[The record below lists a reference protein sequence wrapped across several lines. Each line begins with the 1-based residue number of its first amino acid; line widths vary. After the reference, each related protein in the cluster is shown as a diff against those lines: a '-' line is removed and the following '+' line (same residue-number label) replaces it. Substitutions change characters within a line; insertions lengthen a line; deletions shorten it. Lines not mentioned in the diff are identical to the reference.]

1 MVVSF
6 GTRVNSLAVRDG
18 AHCPRATPG
27 DRQAGTASG
36 AAVDDPEIALDVA
49 LEVIDGY
56 AQGLGRLLLV
66 EGETG
71 HLPTEAL
78 ASSVTV
84 ESTRAHMN
92 QISKNGVLLERS
104 RSQ

>member
-1 MVVSF
+1 MERIVCEPPLET
-6 GTRVNSLAVRDG
+6 GERIQLQR
-18 AHCPRATPG
+18 
-27 DRQAGTASG
+27 
-36 AAVDDPEIALDVA
+36 AAVDDREIALDVL

-84 ESTRAHMN
+84 ESTRAHIN
-92 QISKNGVLLERS
+92 QISKNDVLLEHS